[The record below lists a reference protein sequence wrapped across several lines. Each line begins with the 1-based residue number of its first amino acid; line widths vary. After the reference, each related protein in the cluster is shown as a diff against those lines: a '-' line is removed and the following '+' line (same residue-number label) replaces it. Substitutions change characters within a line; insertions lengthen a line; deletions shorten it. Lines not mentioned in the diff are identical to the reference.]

1 MPCFAVERQGFHDI
15 PQPIDS
21 IDGAVHIGAV
31 GENSGPDD
39 GSAPA
44 EGNPAPDSRIASRL
58 ANINSFV
65 EKLASTWRGR
75 LAILAVVAC
84 ISVAGYLLQD
94 RIVVGRLGYGAVAAA
109 VLLASGGLVVPVP
122 ALAITCTTATFLN
135 PVAVAVI
142 AGLAGTLG
150 ELTGYFL
157 GYTGS
162 GIFKHRRFY
171 HRVEGWMRRRGWLLL
186 FVISAVPN
194 PLFDVAGIA
203 AGALRYP
210 LWRYLVAVGLGK
222 QVKFLMVAY
231 ACYFSLQG
239 IKSAFGL

>member
-1 MPCFAVERQGFHDI
+1 MPGFAVERQGFRDI
-15 PQPIDS
+15 TQPIDNT
-21 IDGAVHIGAV
+21 DGADVNGAV
-31 GENSGPDD
+31 SESGGHDD
-39 GSAPA
+39 GSTPA
-44 EGNPAPDSRIASRL
+44 EVIPASDSRIASRL
-58 ANINSFV
+58 ARINSLV

-75 LAILAVVAC
+75 LVILAIAAG
-84 ISVAGYLLQD
+84 ISVAGYLLQG
-94 RIVVGRLGYGAVAAA
+94 RIDVGPLGYGAVAAA

-122 ALAITCTTATFLN
+122 ALAITCTTATILN

-162 GIFKHRRFY
+162 GVFERRRFY

-210 LWRYLVAVGLGK
+210 LWRYLVVVGLGK

-231 ACYFSLQG
+231 ACYFSLQW
-239 IKSAFGL
+239 IKSAFGV

>member
-1 MPCFAVERQGFHDI
+1 MGGVVASSTVHDPRVLAI
-15 PQPIDS
+15 T
-21 IDGAVHIGAV
+21 
-31 GENSGPDD
+31 
-39 GSAPA
+39 SAI
-44 EGNPAPDSRIASRL
+44 EWL
-58 ANINSFV
+58 T
-65 EKLASTWRGR
+65 STWRGR
-75 LAILAVVAC
+75 LLIIFFIAAISAVAF
-84 ISVAGYLLQD
+84 LTQD
-94 RIVVGRLGYGAVAAA
+94 RISVGRLSYGAVAGA

-135 PVAVAVI
+135 PAAVAII

-157 GYTGS
+157 GYSGS
-162 GIFKHRRFY
+162 RVFERGRFY
-171 HRVEGWMRRRGWLLL
+171 NRVENWMRRRGWLLL

-222 QVKFLMVAY
+222 QVKFFMIAY
-231 ACYFSLQG
+231 ACHYSVQG
-239 IKSAFGL
+239 LKGAFGL

>member
-1 MPCFAVERQGFHDI
+1 MQGRIDVEGL
-15 PQPIDS
+15 S
-21 IDGAVHIGAV
+21 
-31 GENSGPDD
+31 
-39 GSAPA
+39 
-44 EGNPAPDSRIASRL
+44 
-58 ANINSFV
+58 
-65 EKLASTWRGR
+65 
-75 LAILAVVAC
+75 
-84 ISVAGYLLQD
+84 
-94 RIVVGRLGYGAVAAA
+94 YGAVAGA

-122 ALAITCTTATFLN
+122 ALAITCTTATFLD
-135 PVAVAVI
+135 PAAVAVI

-157 GYTGS
+157 GYSGS
-162 GIFKHRRFY
+162 GVFERRRFY

-222 QVKFLMVAY
+222 QVKFFMVAY
-231 ACYFSLQG
+231 GCLYSVQG
-239 IKSAFGL
+239 LKNVFGL

>member
-1 MPCFAVERQGFHDI
+1 LDNTDGAAQAGAVRENGGQVDGVIPADGSDAAILPAAPRPFSITLLVER
-15 PQPIDS
+15 
-21 IDGAVHIGAV
+21 
-31 GENSGPDD
+31 
-39 GSAPA
+39 
-44 EGNPAPDSRIASRL
+44 
-58 ANINSFV
+58 
-65 EKLASTWRGR
+65 LASTWRGR
-75 LAILAVVAC
+75 FVILIIVGGVSA
-84 ISVAGYLLQD
+84 AGYLLQD
-94 RIVVGRLGYGAVAAA
+94 RIGVGQLSYGAVAAA

-135 PVAVAVI
+135 PAAIAVI

-157 GYTGS
+157 GYSGS
-162 GIFKHRRFY
+162 GVLERRRFY

-186 FVISAVPN
+186 FIISAVPN

-222 QVKFLMVAY
+222 QVKFFMIAY
-231 ACYFSLQG
+231 ACHYSLKG
-239 IKSAFGL
+239 LKDAFGV

>member
-1 MPCFAVERQGFHDI
+1 MVAV
-15 PQPIDS
+15 
-21 IDGAVHIGAV
+21 
-31 GENSGPDD
+31 
-39 GSAPA
+39 SAA
-44 EGNPAPDSRIASRL
+44 A
-58 ANINSFV
+58 
-65 EKLASTWRGR
+65 
-75 LAILAVVAC
+75 
-84 ISVAGYLLQD
+84 YLLQD
-94 RIVVGRLGYGAVAAA
+94 RISVERFGYGAVAGA

-135 PVAVAVI
+135 PAAVAII

-157 GYTGS
+157 GYSGS
-162 GIFKHRRFY
+162 GVFERRRFY
-171 HRVEGWMRRRGWLLL
+171 QRVENWMRHRGWLVL

-222 QVKFLMVAY
+222 QVKFFMIAY
-231 ACYFSLQG
+231 GCHYSVQG
-239 IKSAFGL
+239 LKGVFGV

>member
-1 MPCFAVERQGFHDI
+1 MAFNAAVEW
-15 PQPIDS
+15 
-21 IDGAVHIGAV
+21 
-31 GENSGPDD
+31 
-39 GSAPA
+39 
-44 EGNPAPDSRIASRL
+44 L
-58 ANINSFV
+58 T
-65 EKLASTWRGR
+65 STWRGR
-75 LAILAVVAC
+75 LLIVTAFAG
-84 ISVAGYLLQD
+84 ISAAAFFMQG
-94 RIVVGRLGYGAVAAA
+94 RIDVEGLSYGAVAGA

-135 PVAVAVI
+135 PAAVAVI

-157 GYTGS
+157 GYSGS
-162 GIFKHRRFY
+162 GVFERRRFY

-222 QVKFLMVAY
+222 QVKFFVVAY
-231 ACYFSLQG
+231 GCLYSVQG
-239 IKSAFGL
+239 LKSVFGL

>member
-1 MPCFAVERQGFHDI
+1 MEDRA
-15 PQPIDS
+15 S
-21 IDGAVHIGAV
+21 
-31 GENSGPDD
+31 
-39 GSAPA
+39 
-44 EGNPAPDSRIASRL
+44 PAPEPRSPLILISSVLER
-58 ANINSFV
+58 
-65 EKLASTWRGR
+65 LASTWRGR
-75 LAILAVVAC
+75 LAILSIVILVSGTA
-84 ISVAGYLLQD
+84 YLLQD
-94 RIVVGRLGYGAVAAA
+94 RLDWSTLSYPAVAGA

-135 PVAVAVI
+135 PAAVAII

-157 GYTGS
+157 GLSGS
-162 GIFKHRRFY
+162 GVLEHRRFY
-171 HRVEGWMRRRGWLLL
+171 HRVESWMRKRGWLLL

-222 QVKFLMVAY
+222 QVKFFMISY
-231 ACYFSLQG
+231 ACHNSLQALKG
-239 IKSAFGL
+239 VFGV

>member
-1 MPCFAVERQGFHDI
+1 MG
-15 PQPIDS
+15 
-21 IDGAVHIGAV
+21 IDGIAQPLEPPPGASGNNGRPPDGTATVGGVVASSPVHDPRVLAIT
-31 GENSGPDD
+31 
-39 GSAPA
+39 SAI
-44 EGNPAPDSRIASRL
+44 EWL
-58 ANINSFV
+58 T
-65 EKLASTWRGR
+65 STWRGR
-75 LAILAVVAC
+75 LLIIFFIAAISAVAF
-84 ISVAGYLLQD
+84 LTQD
-94 RIVVGRLGYGAVAAA
+94 RISVGRLSYGAVAGA

-135 PVAVAVI
+135 PAAVAII

-157 GYTGS
+157 GYSGS
-162 GIFKHRRFY
+162 RVFERGRFY
-171 HRVEGWMRRRGWLLL
+171 NRVENWMRRRGWLLL

-222 QVKFLMVAY
+222 QVKFFMIAY
-231 ACYFSLQG
+231 ACHYSVQG
-239 IKSAFGL
+239 LKGAFGL